1 MGTFYNTQNTVK
13 LPDNKRQIKFSKFKN
28 QAKANQTNLNSTAPF
43 KDLGKNSI
51 KCCYIN

>member
-28 QAKANQTNLNSTAPF
+28 QAKQTKRILIQLLLS
-43 KDLGKNSI
+43 KI
-51 KCCYIN
+51 